1 MAQDARKRALAAVA
15 AAGLT
20 LGLIPSSGLA
30 HLRGE
35 AERPSA
41 ALRAGLSHPQEQG
54 EARIR
59 VTTSLTLVEAT
70 VRDRRGHVLG
80 ELTQDDFRVYEDGAE
95 QKIAHFSRDEIPLAV
110 AMVLD
115 LSGSI
120 EPFLG
125 PLRYASMSSLKAL
138 KEEDRVALFTFT
150 SDVERRV
157 ELTRD
162 KRAVSDEFESLRA
175 GGGTNINDAVYLAA
189 RYLAE
194 QAPAARR
201 VILLVSDNKA
211 TDRGGVSPSDVTRA
225 VLEAD
230 AAVYSAKV
238 PGRNP
243 VNLSLSFGGGRV
255 DVEKLVEE
263 TGGEMFDVRKEGSM
277 YGALKKVIDRLKT
290 RYTLG
295 YVPPT
300 PGDGKFHR
308 LEVKLGGDA
317 ARQSGGHTIVSKKG
331 YYGTRQATATN

>member
-1 MAQDARKRALAAVA
+1 MRGSLWSKKAILAVA
-15 AAGLT
+15 IAGLA
-20 LGLIPSSGLA
+20 LVMLPGSGSAKLQGQGQAESLSS
-30 HLRGE
+30 
-35 AERPSA
+35 SA
-41 ALRAGLSHPQEQG
+41 QEQSEG
-54 EARIR
+54 RIR

-70 VRDRRGHVLG
+70 VKDKRGQVLG
-80 ELTQDDFRVYEDGAE
+80 ELKADDFRVYEDGAE

-138 KEEDRVALFTFT
+138 KKEDQVALFTFT
-150 SDVERRV
+150 NDVERRV
-157 ELTRD
+157 GLTHD
-162 KRAVSDEFESLRA
+162 KRAVSDEFESLSA
-175 GGGTNINDAVYLAA
+175 GGATNINDAVYQAA
-189 RYLAE
+189 QYLAQ

-201 VILLVSDNKA
+201 VIILVSDNKA
-211 TDRGGVSPSDVTRA
+211 TDRGSVSASEVTRA

-230 AAVYSAKV
+230 AAVYSTKV

-243 VNLSLSFGGGRV
+243 VNLSLSFGGGLV
-255 DVEKLVEE
+255 DVEKLAQE
-263 TGGEMFDVRKEGSM
+263 TGGEMFDVQKEGSM
-277 YGALKKVIDRLKT
+277 YVTLKKVIDRLKT

-308 LEVKLGGDA
+308 LEVRLA
-317 ARQSGGHTIVSKKG
+317 AGTAGHTIVSKKG
-331 YYGTRQATATN
+331 YYGTRQRTATN

>member
-1 MAQDARKRALAAVA
+1 MLAAIAGAALALVMP
-15 AAGLT
+15 AG
-20 LGLIPSSGLA
+20 SGTA
-30 HLRGE
+30 Q
-35 AERPSA
+35 ERS
-41 ALRAGLSHPQEQG
+41 

-59 VTTSLTLVEAT
+59 VTSSLTLVEAT
-70 VRDRRGHVLG
+70 VKDKRGQVLG
-80 ELTQDDFRVYEDGAE
+80 ELTADDFRVFEDGAE
-95 QKIAHFSRDEIPLAV
+95 QRIAHFSRDEIPLAV

-120 EPFLG
+120 QPFLG
-125 PLRYASMSSLKAL
+125 PLRYASMSSLRAL
-138 KEEDRVALFTFT
+138 KQEDQVALFTFT
-150 SDVERRV
+150 NVAERRV
-157 ELTRD
+157 GLTHD

-175 GGGTNINDAVYLAA
+175 GGATNINDAVYQAA

-211 TDRGGVSPSDVTRA
+211 TDSGSVSPAEISRA

-230 AAVYSAKV
+230 AAVYSVKV

-243 VNLSLSFGGGRV
+243 ATLSLSLGFGRV
-255 DVEKLVEE
+255 DVEKLVQE
-263 TGGEMFDVRKEGSM
+263 TGGEMFDVQKEGSM
-277 YGALKKVIDRLKT
+277 YVTLKKVIDRLKT

-308 LEVKLGGDA
+308 LEVRLAPEA
-317 ARQSGGHTIVSKKG
+317 ARQTGGHTIVSKRG
-331 YYGTRQATATN
+331 YYGTRQATAGN